1 MLGLQAQCTT
11 SPAPRLEYYSVQ
23 KKNEALTAPTAQC
36 THRTSHSVTEA
47 RCRRPQTMRL
57 CSCNIP
63 NKGTSPGRKQTRS
76 RLEKEGQH
84 RDHSLELNVLD
95 WMSQL
100 SAQLPD
106 FPASELQAARPSLG
120 NWDRQAKAWEAN
132 GYPSALHRSRISRRG
147 QPCILG
153 QHHLWSVHHLQTTA
167 DSPDGCM
174 DRQ

>member
-1 MLGLQAQCTT
+1 M
-11 SPAPRLEYYSVQ
+11 Q
-23 KKNEALTAPTAQC
+23 K
-36 THRTSHSVTEA
+36 
-47 RCRRPQTMRL
+47 PQTMRL
-57 CSCNIP
+57 RSCNIP

-76 RLEKEGQH
+76 CLEKEGQH
-84 RDHSLELNVLD
+84 RDHFLELNVLD

-120 NWDRQAKAWEAN
+120 NWDRQAKAWSKVSSHPAWEAN
-132 GYPSALHRSRISRRG
+132 SHPSALYRSRISRRG

-153 QHHLWSVHHLQTTA
+153 LYHIWSVHHLQTTA
-167 DSPDGCM
+167 DSLDGWM